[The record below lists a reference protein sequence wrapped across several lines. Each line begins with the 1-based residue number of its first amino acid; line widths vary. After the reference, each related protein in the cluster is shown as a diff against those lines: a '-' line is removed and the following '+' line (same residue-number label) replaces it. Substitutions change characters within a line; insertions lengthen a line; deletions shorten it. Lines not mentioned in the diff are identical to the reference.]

1 MFSDGYVSAGTITST
16 HGIRGEVKVYPTVDD
31 PDRFSSFGKVL
42 LSNGKTE
49 VEAEIENV
57 KYFKNLVIVKFR
69 GIDDINDVM
78 KYRRWNI
85 LVTREDAADLQEGQY
100 FEVDIIGLKVVT
112 DDDREIGKITEIL
125 HTGANDVYTV
135 KGASGKE
142 ILIPAIQQ
150 CILNVDLENGVMK
163 VHLLNG
169 ME

>member
-49 VEAEIENV
+49 VEAEIEKV

-135 KGASGKE
+135 KGESGKE

-150 CILNVDLENGVMK
+150 CILDVDLENGVMK

>member
-85 LVTREDAADLQEGQY
+85 LVTREDAADLKEGQY

-135 KGASGKE
+135 KGESGKE

-150 CILNVDLENGVMK
+150 CILDVDLENGVMK

>member
-49 VEAEIENV
+49 VEAEIEKV

-100 FEVDIIGLKVVT
+100 FEVDILGLRVIT

-135 KGASGKE
+135 KGESGKE

-150 CILNVDLENGVMK
+150 CILDVDLENGIMK

>member
-125 HTGANDVYTV
+125 HTGANDVYTG
-135 KGASGKE
+135 KGESGKE

-150 CILNVDLENGVMK
+150 CILDVDLENGVMK

>member
-42 LSNGKTE
+42 LSNGKVE
-49 VEAEIENV
+49 VEAEIERV
-57 KYFKNLVIVKFR
+57 KYFKNMVIVKFR

-100 FEVDIIGLKVVT
+100 FEVDIIGLRVIT

-135 KGASGKE
+135 KGESGKE
-142 ILIPAIQQ
+142 ILIPAIAQ
-150 CILNVDLENGVMK
+150 CILDVNLDDGFMK

>member
-49 VEAEIENV
+49 VEAEIEKV

-135 KGASGKE
+135 KGESGKE

-150 CILNVDLENGVMK
+150 CILDVDLKNGVMK

>member
-49 VEAEIENV
+49 VEAEIEKV

-100 FEVDIIGLKVVT
+100 FEVDILGLRVIT

-135 KGASGKE
+135 KGESGKE

-150 CILNVDLENGVMK
+150 CILDVNLENGIMK

>member
-49 VEAEIENV
+49 VEAEIEKV

-85 LVTREDAADLQEGQY
+85 LVIREDAADLQEGQY

-135 KGASGKE
+135 KGESGKE

-150 CILNVDLENGVMK
+150 CILDVDLENGVMK

>member
-112 DDDREIGKITEIL
+112 DDDREIGKIMEIL

-150 CILNVDLENGVMK
+150 CILDVDLENGVMK

>member
-135 KGASGKE
+135 KGESGKE

-150 CILNVDLENGVMK
+150 CILDVDLENGVMK